1 MLKLLKISVSIWV
14 IIFFALSITGAEEV
28 NFSAKNE
35 SKEDC
40 TYWHGDTNKPE
51 IALTFDDGPNEPY
64 TSEILDILKANNVK
78 ATFFLV
84 GENVEKYPEVARRIV
99 KEGNAIG
106 NHTYNHRDLL
116 LRRGILKMGREI
128 DKTEEAIYNATGT
141 RPRLFR
147 PPFGSGGYVEAKN
160 RGYAII
166 KWSVSAENGGKEIP
180 SEKIV
185 KNVVENVTNGS
196 IILIHDGRGLRHDA
210 RRNQAVEALP
220 IIIKT
225 LKEKGYQFVT
235 VPELIGLNK

>member
-1 MLKLLKISVSIWV
+1 MLKLLKISVSIWG
-14 IIFFALSITGAEEV
+14 IMFFTLPANGAGEV

-40 TYWHGDTNKPE
+40 IYRHGDRSKPE

-99 KEGNAIG
+99 KEGNAVG
-106 NHTYNHRDLL
+106 NHTYAHPDLL
-116 LRRGILKMGREI
+116 MRRGILKMGREI

-185 KNVVENVTNGS
+185 KNVVEKTTNGS
-196 IILIHDGRGLRHDA
+196 IILMHDGRGIRHGTN
-210 RRNQAVEALP
+210 RSQAVQALP
-220 IIIKT
+220 VIIKT

-235 VPELIGLNK
+235 VPELIG